1 MARRGCGCW
10 RAMST
15 ADAKQVQVSP
25 GKVNELAHQIA
36 ANLISTLSRYSDPPP
51 TEFVSHMNY
60 VADHYLRNGWHDA
73 GMAGQEIFTGLA
85 DEELLLTPMSAIEDR
100 TDAYGIDFPAS
111 AFMEATCTLKS
122 VVVIDM
128 AIRKMKPEARESI
141 SESVTIVR
149 ATFDE
154 RNRVVIHSEELKT
167 GLEKPVDLDACE
179 RLIQDYLLRPSAD
192 FSSIFE

>member
-1 MARRGCGCW
+1 MIRV
-10 RAMST
+10 T
-15 ADAKQVQVSP
+15 PHLK
-25 GKVNELAHQIA
+25 L
-36 ANLISTLSRYSDPPP
+36 
-51 TEFVSHMNY
+51 
-60 VADHYLRNGWHDA
+60 HDA
-73 GMAGQEIFTGLA
+73 VYMEWHRRLLGAVGELGYRVISKRRPKASMAGQEIFTGLA

-100 TDAYGIDFPAS
+100 TDAYGNDFPAS
-111 AFMEATCTLKS
+111 AFMEATCTLKP

-154 RNRVVIHSEELKT
+154 RNRVVINSEELKT